1 MNESKSNAKQMGKGV
16 GMRFRMTLVL
26 ISVMLSG
33 PASSVELLGHTSQS
47 GGEIL
52 RLMRNDKLDL
62 VLPGAMR
69 DNNVDMWIHVTRQ
82 GDSDPLAFQFGSTYG
97 YLVFTDLGDRIER
110 AVFGTAGA
118 VQNIDIRGS
127 AAIARALSSYD
138 PGYRIAE
145 GYGDEVYN
153 EFREFVVERDPQ
165 TIAVNTSEWLPVAD
179 GISHTAYI
187 KLVNILGPTYSERI
201 VSAENVI
208 TDFVVRRTSREVTAQ
223 TNTLEISRQIVAEA
237 LSRIEPGVTT
247 IREITWWAMEE
258 AFRRGI
264 GEYRTWSPGGIR
276 MYYSDSPPTTE
287 PNSRWWLVHGEHVF
301 QGGDFFAFNVGVNYM
316 GFGTDTKT
324 HAYILREGEAGVPE
338 SIQYAFDQAIRG
350 QWIMRDH
357 IRVGMTGGEALDAVV
372 GAMEAEGYIY
382 TPFKNSSV
390 GASEQDG
397 SDEDYLII
405 QRALENTDRS
415 GFYVDHHSYGNT
427 GVVGPSLSPFRPDV
441 HHLRIQENH
450 IFAFEYAVHTNLPE
464 RPEYPISI
472 NISNPQ
478 LVTSKGVEFIQPP
491 NERITLIQ

>member
-1 MNESKSNAKQMGKGV
+1 
-16 GMRFRMTLVL
+16 MRFRMTLVL
-26 ISVMLSG
+26 ISVMFSG
-33 PASSVELLGHTSQS
+33 TASSVELLGHTSQS

-52 RLMRNDKLDL
+52 RLIRNDKLDL

-82 GDSDPLAFQFGSTYG
+82 GDPDPMALQFGSTYG

-110 AVFGTAGA
+110 AVFGAAGA
-118 VQNIDIRGS
+118 VENIDVWGS

-138 PGYRIAE
+138 VGYRIAE
-145 GYGDEVYN
+145 GYGDEVYD
-153 EFREFVVERDPQ
+153 EFREFVDERDPE

-179 GISHTAYI
+179 GISHTAYT

-237 LSRIEPGVTT
+237 LSRIEPGVTS

-276 MYYSDSPPTTE
+276 MYFSDSEPTTE
-287 PNSRWWLVHGEHVF
+287 PNSRWWIVHGEHVF

-324 HAYILREGEAGVPE
+324 HAYILREGETGVPE

-357 IRVGMTGGEALDAVV
+357 IRIGMTGGEALDAVV
-372 GAMEAEGYIY
+372 AAMEAEGYIY

-390 GASEQDG
+390 GAAQQDT

-415 GFYVDHHSYGNT
+415 GFYVDHHSYGNM
-427 GVVGPSLSPFRPDV
+427 GVVGPSLSSFRPDV

-450 IFAFEYAVHTNLPE
+450 IFAYEYAVHTNLPE
-464 RPEYPISI
+464 RPGFPISI

-478 LVTSKGVEFIQPP
+478 LVTSKGVEFMQPP
-491 NERITLIQ
+491 NEKITLIQ

>member
-1 MNESKSNAKQMGKGV
+1 
-16 GMRFRMTLVL
+16 MRFRMTLVL
-26 ISVMLSG
+26 ISVMFSG
-33 PASSVELLGHTSQS
+33 TASSVELLGHTSQS

-52 RLMRNDKLDL
+52 RLIRNDKLDL

-82 GDSDPLAFQFGSTYG
+82 GDPDPLALQFGSTYG

-110 AVFGTAGA
+110 AVFGAAGA
-118 VQNIDIRGS
+118 VENIDVWGS

-138 PGYRIAE
+138 VGYRIAE
-145 GYGDEVYN
+145 GYGDEVYD

-179 GISHTAYI
+179 GISHTAYT
-187 KLVNILGPTYSERI
+187 KLVNIVGPTYSERI

-237 LSRIEPGVTT
+237 LSRIEPGVTS

-276 MYYSDSPPTTE
+276 MYFSDSEPTTE
-287 PNSRWWLVHGEHVF
+287 PNSRWWIVHGEHVF

-324 HAYILREGEAGVPE
+324 HAYILREGETGVPE

-372 GAMEAEGYIY
+372 AAMEAEGYIY
-382 TPFKNSSV
+382 TPFQNSSV
-390 GASEQDG
+390 GAAQQDT

-415 GFYVDHHSYGNT
+415 GFYVDHHSYGNM
-427 GVVGPSLSPFRPDV
+427 GVVGPSLSSFRPDV

-450 IFAFEYAVHTNLPE
+450 IFAYEYAVHTNLPE
-464 RPEYPISI
+464 RAGFPISI

-478 LVTSKGVEFIQPP
+478 LVTSKGLEFIQPP
-491 NERITLIQ
+491 NEKITLIQ

>member
-1 MNESKSNAKQMGKGV
+1 
-16 GMRFRMTLVL
+16 MRLQVALILV
-26 ISVMLSG
+26 SVMFSG
-33 PASSVELLGHTSQS
+33 PTYSVELLGHTSQS

-82 GDSDPLAFQFGSTYG
+82 GDPDPMALQFGSTYG

-110 AVFGTAGA
+110 AVFGGAGA
-118 VQNIDIRGS
+118 VENIDLWGS

-153 EFREFVVERDPQ
+153 EFREFVAERDPQ

-179 GISHTAYI
+179 GISHTAYT
-187 KLVNILGPTYSERI
+187 KLVTILGPTYSERI

-237 LSRIEPGVTT
+237 LSRIEPGATT

-287 PNSRWWLVHGEHVF
+287 PNSRWWIVHGEHVF
-301 QGGDFFAFNVGVNYM
+301 QQGDFFAFNVGVNYM

-338 SIQYAFDQAIRG
+338 SVQHAFDQAIRG

-372 GAMEAEGYIY
+372 AAMEAEGYIY
-382 TPFKNSSV
+382 TAFKNSSV
-390 GASEQDG
+390 GAVAQDT
-397 SDEDYLII
+397 SDEDYVII

-415 GFYVDHHSYGNT
+415 GFYVDHHSYGNI

-464 RPEYPISI
+464 RPGYPISI

>member
-1 MNESKSNAKQMGKGV
+1 MRLQMT
-16 GMRFRMTLVL
+16 FIL
-26 ISVMLSG
+26 LSAMFTG
-33 PASSVELLGHTSQS
+33 PASGVELLGHTSQS

-52 RLMRNDKLDL
+52 RLIRNDKLDL

-82 GDSDPLAFQFGSTYG
+82 GDPDPMAMQFGSTYG

-110 AVFGTAGA
+110 AVFGGAGA
-118 VQNIDIRGS
+118 VENIDVWGS

-165 TIAVNTSEWLPVAD
+165 TIAVNRSEWLPVAD
-179 GISHTAYI
+179 GASHTAYT
-187 KLVNILGPTYSERI
+187 KLVSILGPAYSERI

-237 LSRIEPGVTT
+237 LSRIEPGATT

-258 AFRRGI
+258 AFRRGL
-264 GEYRTWSPGGIR
+264 GEYRIWSPGGIR
-276 MYYSDSPPTTE
+276 MYFSDSPPTTE

-301 QGGDFFAFNVGVNYM
+301 QQGDFFAFNVGVSYM

-338 SIQYAFDQAIRG
+338 SIQHAFDQAIRG

-372 GAMEAEGYIY
+372 AAMEAEGYIY
-382 TPFKNSSV
+382 TAFKNSSV
-390 GASEQDG
+390 GAVQQDA

-405 QRALENTDRS
+405 QRALENTDSS
-415 GFYVDHHSYGNT
+415 GFYVDHHSYGNI

-464 RPEYPISI
+464 RPGYPISI

-478 LVTSKGVEFIQPP
+478 LVTSMGVEFIQPP